1 MFLVHNHPYNIL
13 NALTLITACSVA
25 ALLFPVAA
33 EDDSPIRQVFASLS
47 PSPRRP
53 GAGAFRR
60 GIFLSVNIYINLKIL
75 KIENTLNIK
84 QIYQISLSEQFG
96 YMKEGTLLV
105 IYLLPYII

>member
-1 MFLVHNHPYNIL
+1 M
-13 NALTLITACSVA
+13 A

-75 KIENTLNIK
+75 MIENTLNIK

-105 IYLLPYII
+105 IYLLP